1 MDWNCDER
9 NNCHLDC
16 SGAHGNMVD
25 DIDGGVCVAMA
36 SKEQLKLMDE
46 WKAHTGWEFMGW
58 DRVKSDDPQ
67 GFLSAWRSN
76 VRWVEDN
83 LTEADAIIKAYRDK
97 HNE

>member
-1 MDWNCDER
+1 
-9 NNCHLDC
+9 
-16 SGAHGNMVD
+16 
-25 DIDGGVCVAMA
+25 MA
-36 SKEQLKLMDE
+36 SKEQLRLMDE

-58 DRVKSDDPQ
+58 DRVKADDPQ